1 MPGFDHSNP
10 ILSPPIPLLQKT
22 HQSALQVQQK
32 AEALLQ
38 ANHYDM
44 DLIRDCAESVASHWQ
59 QLMLKMEDRLKLV
72 NASVAFYK
80 TSEQVGDPHTLFS
93 IQFDYFFVSKNKTK
107 TIFLNRFPQTINY
120 TCMSPQV
127 CSVLESLEQEYK
139 REEDWC
145 GGADKLGP
153 NSETDHVTPMIS
165 KHLEQKEAFLKVTY
179 KGIKTNPNIVLS
191 YISDLCVCVC

>member
-1 MPGFDHSNP
+1 M
-10 ILSPPIPLLQKT
+10 LLQKT

-80 TSEQVGDPHTLFS
+80 TSEQVGFTVSASKKQKKVLL
-93 IQFDYFFVSKNKTK
+93 IYGRQLTECFFAK
-107 TIFLNRFPQTINY
+107 
-120 TCMSPQV
+120 V

-153 NSETDHVTPMIS
+153 NCETDHVTPMIS
-165 KHLEQKEAFLKVTY
+165 KHLEQKEAFLKVRHTD
-179 KGIKTNPNIVLS
+179 KAQNQESESGS
-191 YISDLCVCVC
+191 SVCVHLSIRPAL